1 MQRDTGALA
10 AKVDHLLS
18 SMCERR
24 NVVVALSGGV
34 DSSVVA
40 AVAQRALGYRAIA
53 MTIDSPL
60 TAAADM
66 DSARRVASDIG
77 IEHMLVSLNELGIPE
92 VAANTPRRC
101 YECKRLRYTTIT
113 NKAVDLGYAAVADG
127 TNASDASEYRPGLAA
142 AKQMNIYMPLM
153 EAGLSKQDTRSIAA
167 LLGLR
172 CADRPANACLATRVP
187 YGQPLHPERL
197 KMIDRA
203 ETEIR
208 SLTGVSL
215 VRLRDHGNLA
225 RIEVTNEEMQI
236 LANADLMKQ
245 IAGFLR
251 ELGFAFVTLDL
262 EGYRSGSFDQAESQR
277 D

>member
-1 MQRDTGALA
+1 MEPDSGALA

-60 TAAADM
+60 TAAGDI
-66 DSARRVASDIG
+66 DSARRLASDIG
-77 IEHMLVSLNELGIPE
+77 IEHMLVSLNELDIPE
-92 VAANTPRRC
+92 VAANTPQRC
-101 YECKRLRYTTIT
+101 YECKRLRYSTIT
-113 NKAVDLGYAAVADG
+113 SRAVDLGYSTVADG

-142 AKQMNIYMPLM
+142 ARDLNIYTPLL
-153 EAGLSKQDTRSIAA
+153 EVGLSKEDTRSVAR

-172 CADRPANACLATRVP
+172 CADRPGNACLATRVP
-187 YGQPLHPERL
+187 YGQPLRPERL

-215 VRLRDHGNLA
+215 VRLRDHGSLA
-225 RIEVTNEEMQI
+225 RIEVSSEEMQI
-236 LANADLMKQ
+236 VADADLMKQ
-245 IAGFLR
+245 ISSLLR
-251 ELGFAFVTLDL
+251 QLGFAFVTLDL
-262 EGYRSGSFDQAESQR
+262 EGYRSGSFDQAQSQSL
-277 D
+277 